1 MNLNQAYS
9 RDIMLQIAYRLD
21 KFFQKDIR
29 SFEYTSDIF
38 RNAYYLGNMPQASTD
53 VIEIEVNGD
62 IKNRVAITKEAY
74 KLLKSISS
82 PHAIISFYSTNGSKR
97 WRLSL
102 LTTDYEIVE
111 GKVIANQSNPRRFSY
126 LLGDGAKIVTP
137 MKYLIDKGNLVDFN
151 DLKSR
156 FSMEV
161 VNKEFYEKI
170 ALLFTKLV
178 GGKRKVG
185 RSYENFEGL
194 LSINGIISPV
204 MEHQEFAV
212 RLIGRLLFAWFLKEK
227 KSSNKIPL
235 ISDEVLSLNAIK
247 KSKDYYH
254 DVLEILFFEI
264 LNTKLPHRRLAF
276 NNVKFKTIPYLNGG
290 LFSPHKTDYYIF
302 DNTQKPIMIPNI
314 WFEELFEI
322 FETYNFTVDENTSF
336 DIELSIDPEMLG
348 RIFENLLAEI
358 NPDTGESARKST
370 GSFYTPRYIV
380 EYMVNQSINAYL
392 KTSTQLSTDQ
402 INYITSDNFGFDE
415 QVKFS
420 ESEKRYIIRALQKV
434 KILDP
439 ACGSGAFPIGLLQR
453 IIHIVTIIDP
463 DASMW
468 NEAEFKNLS
477 PEFKQ
482 SLIDKY
488 AKSGFGYPRK
498 LQIIR
503 ESIFGV
509 DIQPIATEISRLRC
523 FLTLIVDEVVDDE
536 EENRGIKALPN
547 LEFKFVTANSLAR
560 LEGNAKIKKIRRVGM
575 LDEEE
580 YYVDLLQQIRNE
592 YFVAT
597 SENRGEIQ
605 RRFIDTQREMEQKIK
620 DGKENLST
628 SKFNRLIEW
637 NPFSEKVSDW
647 LDTEWM
653 FGTKAFDIVIQNPPY
668 VSTKNITAN
677 DKKMLD
683 ENYGYVDDLYNHFIR
698 RGLEFLKPEGIQT
711 VISSD
716 TYFTT
721 ITKKELREYI
731 LNRYIHSIVSL
742 GYNVF
747 ETAMVSTAIILI
759 DNKLGNNKNLE
770 FFDAENSD
778 DIISAP
784 KYIMDQSIYK
794 ETINNAIF
802 VPNERNMSIHDKIA
816 KYWKFLDKNYG
827 GIISTSKNIEKHK
840 HLIKDHVDKIKEER
854 HTLVGLVTEGG
865 QGLATAN
872 NGKYVGVIDGTKEAE
887 RIRETRPNKLVEVN
901 KQFKLKHQLPLEEKE
916 VWSLFDGLK
925 EKYGRDI
932 FGQGYLYRIVDK
944 TMIADVKTL
953 SDTEKESGIAN
964 DKPYFVPYDKGD
976 KDGNR
981 WYLDNPYVIGWSKRN
996 VSELKKNAGKKGKGS
1011 SRFQN
1016 PQFYFR
1022 EGFCY
1027 SDVNS
1032 TYLKARLK
1040 PESVYDVTSMS
1051 FFSTTDKVP
1060 NYYIISLIN
1069 SELIAWLVDA
1079 FLNNTSHFQIN
1090 DCRFLPIPVPTKDQ
1104 LNACKRFFD
1113 EAVETQKDFFDGIIG
1128 EAERDKKLSDIQ
1140 KVVDDFA
1147 LKVYKI

>member
-9 RDIMLQIAYRLD
+9 REIMLQIAYRLD
-21 KFFQKDIR
+21 KYFQKDIR
-29 SFEYTSDIF
+29 TFDYSSEIF
-38 RNAYYLGNMPQASTD
+38 KNAYLLGNMPQAATD

-102 LTTDYEIVE
+102 LTTDYEISD
-111 GKVIANQSNPRRFSY
+111 GKVVTNQSNPRRFSY
-126 LLGDGAKIVTP
+126 LLGEGAKVVTP
-137 MKYLIDKGNLVDFN
+137 MKYLIDKGNLLDFD

-185 RSYENFEGL
+185 RSNEDFKGM
-194 LSINGIISPV
+194 LSINGIISPL

-235 ISDEVLSLNAIK
+235 ISEDVLSLKAIK
-247 KSKDYYH
+247 NSKDYYH
-254 DVLEILFFEI
+254 EVLEILFFEI
-264 LNTKLPHRRLAF
+264 LNTKIPHRRLAF
-276 NNVKFKTIPYLNGG
+276 SKGKFKTIPYLNGG
-290 LFSPHKTDYYIF
+290 LFSPHKTDFYIF
-302 DNTQKPIMIPNI
+302 DNTQKPIVIPNE

-392 KTSTQLSTDQ
+392 KTSTKLTIDQ

-415 QVKFS
+415 LVKFT
-420 ESEKRYIIRALQKV
+420 ESEKRHIIRALQKV

-453 IIHIVTIIDP
+453 IIYIVSIIDP
-463 DASMW
+463 DASIW
-468 NEAEFKNLS
+468 NEAEFKHLS
-477 PEFKQ
+477 PEYKQ

-488 AKSGFGYPRK
+488 SKSGFGYPRK

-560 LEGNAKIKKIRRVGM
+560 LEGNAKIKKIHRIGM
-575 LDEEE
+575 LDEEV

-597 SENRGEIQ
+597 SETRGEVQ
-605 RRFIDTQREMEQKIK
+605 RRFIETQREMEQKVK
-620 DGKENLST
+620 DSSSLST

-637 NPFSEKVSDW
+637 NPFSEQVSDW

-653 FGTKAFDIVIQNPPY
+653 FGTKSFDIVIQNPPY
-668 VSTKNITAN
+668 VSTKNIAAK
-677 DKKMLD
+677 DKKILD

-698 RGLEFLKPEGIQT
+698 RGLEFLKPDGIQT

-721 ITKKELREYI
+721 ETKKELREY
-731 LNRYIHSIVSL
+731 LLSRFIHSVVFL

-747 ETAMVSTAIILI
+747 ETAMVSTAIILV
-759 DNKLGNNKNLE
+759 DNKLGYNDKLE
-770 FFDAENSD
+770 IIDAENSD
-778 DIISAP
+778 EILSAP
-784 KYIMDQSIYK
+784 KYIIDQSVYR
-794 ETINNAIF
+794 ETINSAIF
-802 VPNERNMSIHDKIA
+802 IPNERNLSIHNKIA
-816 KYWKFLDKNYG
+816 KYWRFLDKHYG
-827 GIISTSKNIEKHK
+827 GFISTSKNIEKHK
-840 HLIKDHVDKIKEER
+840 HLIKDHVEAIKEER
-854 HTLVGLVTEGG
+854 YTLIGLVTEGG

-887 RIRETRPNKLVEVN
+887 RIRQTRPSKLAEVN
-901 KQFKLKHQLPLEEKE
+901 RQFKLKHQLPINEKDI
-916 VWSLFDGLK
+916 WNLFDSLK
-925 EKYGRDI
+925 EKLGRDI
-932 FGQGYLYRIVDK
+932 FGQGYLYRIVGK
-944 TMIADVKTL
+944 ELIANVKSMTEN
-953 SDTEKESGIAN
+953 EKELGIDN
-964 DKPYFVPYDKGD
+964 EKPYFVPYDKGD

-981 WYLDNPYVIGWSKRN
+981 WYLDNPYVIAWNKSN
-996 VSELKKNAGKKGKGS
+996 VKFLKSNSGKKGIGS
-1011 SRFQN
+1011 PVVRN

-1027 SDVNS
+1027 SDIN
-1032 TYLKARLK
+1032 THYIKARLK
-1040 PESVYDVTSMS
+1040 PVSIHDVKSMS
-1051 FFSTTDKVP
+1051 LFSITEKVP
-1060 NYYIISLIN
+1060 NYYIISLLN
-1069 SELIAWLVDA
+1069 SELVADIVDC
-1079 FLNNTSHFQIN
+1079 FINNTQTFQIN
-1090 DCRFLPIPVPTKDQ
+1090 DCRFLPIPVPTQDQ
-1104 LNACKRFFD
+1104 LTECKQFFD
-1113 EAVETQKDFFDGIIG
+1113 QAVGIQTQYFNGVISVN
-1128 EAERDKKLSDIQ
+1128 ERDEKLEEIQ
-1140 KVVDDFA
+1140 KNVDEFS

>member
-9 RDIMLQIAYRLD
+9 REIMLQIAYRLD
-21 KFFQKDIR
+21 KYFQKDIR
-29 SFEYTSDIF
+29 TFDYSSEIF
-38 RNAYYLGNMPQASTD
+38 KNAYLLGNMPQAATD

-102 LTTDYEIVE
+102 LTTDYEISD
-111 GKVIANQSNPRRFSY
+111 GKVVTNQSNPRRFSY
-126 LLGDGAKIVTP
+126 LLGEGAKVVTP
-137 MKYLIDKGNLVDFN
+137 MKYLIDKGNLLDFD

-185 RSYENFEGL
+185 RSNEDFKGM
-194 LSINGIISPV
+194 LSINGIISPL

-212 RLIGRLLFAWFLKEK
+212 RLIGRLLFSWFLKEK
-227 KSSNKIPL
+227 KSANKLPL
-235 ISDEVLSLNAIK
+235 ISDDVLSLNAIK
-247 KSKDYYH
+247 ISKDYYH
-254 DVLEILFFEI
+254 EVLEILFFEI
-264 LNTKLPHRRLAF
+264 LNTKIPHRRVAF
-276 NNVKFKTIPYLNGG
+276 NNGKFKAIPYLNGG
-290 LFSPHKTDYYIF
+290 LFSPHKTDFYIF
-302 DNTQKPIMIPNI
+302 DNAQKPIVIPNE

-392 KTSTQLSTDQ
+392 KTSTKLTIDQ

-415 QVKFS
+415 LVKFT
-420 ESEKRYIIRALQKV
+420 ESEKRHIIRALQKV

-453 IIHIVTIIDP
+453 IIHIISIIDP
-463 DASMW
+463 DANIW
-468 NEAEFKNLS
+468 NEAEFKHLS
-477 PEFKQ
+477 PEYKQ

-560 LEGNAKIKKIRRVGM
+560 LEGNAKIKKIHRIGM

-597 SENRGEIQ
+597 SENRGEVQ
-605 RRFIDTQREMEQKIK
+605 RRFIDTQREMEQKVK
-620 DGKENLST
+620 DSNSLST

-637 NPFSEKVSDW
+637 NPFSEQVSDW

-668 VSTKNITAN
+668 VSTKNITPE
-677 DKKMLD
+677 DKKILD

-698 RGLEFLKPEGIQT
+698 RGLEFLKPDGIQT

-721 ITKKELREYI
+721 ETKKEIREYI
-731 LNRYIHSIVSL
+731 LSKYIHSIVSL

-759 DNKLGNNKNLE
+759 DNKQGTNDNLE
-770 FFDAENSD
+770 IIDAEKSN
-778 DIISAP
+778 DILSAP
-784 KYIMDQSIYK
+784 KYTLNQSIFR
-794 ETINNAIF
+794 ETINSAIF
-802 VPNERNMSIHDKIA
+802 VPNERNMSIHNKIA
-816 KYWKFLDKNYG
+816 KYWKFLDKHYG
-827 GIISTSKNIEKHK
+827 GIISTSKSIEKHM
-840 HLIKDHVDKIKEER
+840 HLIKNHIDEIKQER
-854 HTLVGLVTEGG
+854 YTLIGLVTEGG

-887 RIRETRPNKLVEVN
+887 RIRQTRPSKLAEVN
-901 KQFKLKHQLPLEEKE
+901 RVLKLNHQLPINEKDI
-916 VWSLFDGLK
+916 WTLFDALK
-925 EKYGRDI
+925 EKFGRDI
-932 FGQGYLYRIVDK
+932 FGQGYLYRIVDA
-944 TMIADVKTL
+944 TLIANVSLL
-953 SDTEKESGIAN
+953 SVNERESGIDN

-981 WYLDNPYVIGWSKRN
+981 WYLDNPYVIGWNKRN
-996 VSELKKNAGKKGKGS
+996 VAELKKNAGKKGKGS
-1011 SRFQN
+1011 SRYQN

-1027 SDVNS
+1027 SDIN
-1032 TYLKARLK
+1032 THYIKARLK
-1040 PESVYDVTSMS
+1040 PVSIHDVKSMS
-1051 FFSTTDKVP
+1051 LFSITDKVP
-1060 NYYIISLIN
+1060 NYYIISLLN
-1069 SELIAWLVDA
+1069 SELIADIVDC
-1079 FLNNTSHFQIN
+1079 FINNTQTFQIN
-1090 DCRFLPIPVPTKDQ
+1090 DCRFLPIPVPTQDQ
-1104 LNACKRFFD
+1104 LVECKKIFD
-1113 EAVETQKDFFDGIIG
+1113 QAVDMQIKYFNGVISVT
-1128 EAERDKKLSDIQ
+1128 ERDERLEYIQ
-1140 KVVDDFA
+1140 KIVDEFA
-1147 LKVYKI
+1147 LKVYKV

>member
-9 RDIMLQIAYRLD
+9 QEIMLQIAYRLD
-21 KFFQKDIR
+21 KYFQKDIR
-29 SFEYTSDIF
+29 AFDFTSEIF
-38 RNAYYLGNMPQASTD
+38 RNAYYLGNMPQAATD
-53 VIEIEVNGD
+53 VIEIEVLGD

-74 KLLKSISS
+74 KLLKSIAS
-82 PHAIISFYSTNGSKR
+82 PHAVISFYSTNGTKR

-102 LTTDYEIVE
+102 LTTDYEINE
-111 GKVIANQSNPRRFSY
+111 GKVVTNQSNPRRFSY
-126 LLGDGAKIVTP
+126 LLGEGAKVVTP
-137 MKYLIDKGNLVDFN
+137 MKFLIDKGNLIDFD

-161 VNKEFYEKI
+161 VNKEFYERI

-178 GGKRKVG
+178 GGKRKVN
-185 RSYENFEGL
+185 RSNEDFSGM
-194 LSINGIISPV
+194 LSINGVIKPL

-235 ISDEVLSLNAIK
+235 ISDDVLSLDAIK
-247 KSKDYYH
+247 KNKDYYH
-254 DVLEILFFEI
+254 NVLEILFFEI
-264 LNTKLPHRRLAF
+264 LNTKIPHRRIAL
-276 NNVKFKTIPYLNGG
+276 NNGQFKSIPYLNGG
-290 LFSPHKTDYYIF
+290 LFSPHKTDHYIF
-302 DNTQKPIMIPNI
+302 DNKQRPIDIPNQ
-314 WFEELFEI
+314 WFEELFII

-392 KTSTQLSTDQ
+392 KTSTKLNIEQ
-402 INYITSDNFGFDE
+402 IDYITSDNFGFDE
-415 QVKFS
+415 QIKFS
-420 ESEKRYIIRALQKV
+420 ELEKRNIIYALQKL

-453 IIHIVTIIDP
+453 IIHIVSIIDS
-463 DASMW
+463 DAKIW
-468 NEAEFKNLS
+468 NEAEFKYLS
-477 PEFKQ
+477 PEYKQ

-488 AKSGFGYPRK
+488 SKSGFGYPRK

-503 ESIFGV
+503 ESIFGI

-523 FLTLIVDEVVDDE
+523 FLTLIVDEVVDDD

-560 LEGNAKIKKIRRVGM
+560 LEDDAKIKNVYIVPMNSNEDYYIR
-575 LDEEE
+575 
-580 YYVDLLQQIRNE
+580 LLQDIRNE
-592 YFVAT
+592 YFVA
-597 SENRGEIQ
+597 SSDIRGDVQ
-605 RRFIDTQREMEQKIK
+605 RRFVDTQRKMEQQVKGSNK
-620 DGKENLST
+620 SLST

-637 NPFSEKVSDW
+637 NPFSEQVSEW

-653 FGTKAFDIVIQNPPY
+653 FGTKEFDIVIQNPPY
-668 VSTKNITAN
+668 VSTKNITAK

-683 ENYGYVDDLYNHFIR
+683 DNYGYVDDLYNHFIR
-698 RGLEFLKPEGIQT
+698 RGLEFLKPDGIQT

-721 ITKKELREYI
+721 ETKKELRGYV
-731 LNRYIHSIVSL
+731 LNRYVHSIVSL

-759 DNKLGNNKNLE
+759 EKKLGLNEKLI
-770 FFDAENSD
+770 FIDAEKSD
-778 DIISAP
+778 DILSAP
-784 KYIMDQSIYK
+784 KYEISQSIYK
-794 ETINNAIF
+794 ETINSAIF
-802 VPNERNMSIHDKIA
+802 IPNERNMSIHNKIA

-872 NGKYVGVIDGTKEAE
+872 NGKYVGVVEGTKEAE
-887 RIRETRPNKLVEVN
+887 RIRETRPSKLAEAN
-901 KQFKLKHQLPLEEKE
+901 RLFKLNYQIPLNEKD
-916 VWSLFDGLK
+916 VWALFDSLK
-925 EKYGRDI
+925 DKYGRDI
-932 FGQGYLYRIVDK
+932 FGQGYLYKIVDK
-944 TMIADVKTL
+944 SLAANVDLLT
-953 SDTEKESGIAN
+953 DTEKESGIDN

-981 WYLDNPYVIGWSKRN
+981 WYLDNPYVIGWNKRN
-996 VSELKKNAGKKGKGS
+996 VTELKRNAGKKGIGS

-1027 SDVNS
+1027 SDIN
-1032 TYLKARLK
+1032 THFIKARLK
-1040 PESVYDVTSMS
+1040 PVSIHDVKSMS
-1051 FFSTTDKVP
+1051 LFSTTDKAP
-1060 NYYIISLIN
+1060 NYYIISLLN
-1069 SELIAWLVDA
+1069 SELVADIVDC
-1079 FLNNTSHFQIN
+1079 FINNTQTFQIN
-1090 DCRFLPIPVPTKDQ
+1090 DCRFLPIPVPTQEQ
-1104 LNACKRFFD
+1104 LIECKSMFD
-1113 EAVETQKDFFDGIIG
+1113 KAVDAQMKYFNSEINTT
-1128 EAERDKKLSDIQ
+1128 ERDERLEFIQ
-1140 KVVDDFA
+1140 KQVDEFA
-1147 LKVYKI
+1147 IKVYKV

>member
-1 MNLNQAYS
+1 MNLNQVYT
-9 RDIMLQIAYRLD
+9 RENMLQIAYRLD
-21 KFFQKDIR
+21 KYFQKDIR
-29 SFEYTSDIF
+29 TFDFKSDIF
-38 RNAYYLGNMPQASTD
+38 KNAYYLGNMPQASTD
-53 VIEIEVNGD
+53 VIEIEVVGD

-82 PHAIISFYSTNGSKR
+82 PHAVISFYSINGTKR

-102 LTTDYEIVE
+102 LTTDYEISE
-111 GKVIANQSNPRRFSY
+111 GKVVTNQSNPRRFSY
-126 LLGDGAKIVTP
+126 LLGEGAKIVTP
-137 MKYLIDKGNLVDFN
+137 MKFLIDKGNLLDFN

-185 RSYENFEGL
+185 RSNEDFNGM
-194 LSINGIISPV
+194 LSINGVIKPL

-227 KSSNKIPL
+227 KSSNKLSL
-235 ISDEVLSLNAIK
+235 ISEDVLSLEVIK

-254 DVLEILFFEI
+254 EVLEILFFEI
-264 LNTKLPHRRLAF
+264 LNTKIPHRRMAF
-276 NNVKFKTIPYLNGG
+276 NNEKFKSIPYLNGG
-290 LFSPHKTDYYIF
+290 LFSPHKTDYYVF
-302 DNTQKPIMIPNI
+302 DNTQRPIEIPNQ
-314 WFEELFEI
+314 WFEELFAI

-380 EYMVNQSINAYL
+380 EYMVNQSIKAYL
-392 KTSTQLSTDQ
+392 KASTKLTVDH
-402 INYITSDNFGFDE
+402 IDYITSDNFGFDE
-415 QVKFS
+415 QIKFS
-420 ESEKRYIIRALQKV
+420 ETEKRYIIRALQKV

-463 DASMW
+463 DASIW
-468 NEAEFKNLS
+468 NEVEFKHLS
-477 PEFKQ
+477 PEYKQ
-482 SLIDKY
+482 SIIDKY
-488 AKSGFGYPRK
+488 AKSGFGYTRK

-536 EENRGIKALPN
+536 VDNRGIEALPN

-560 LEGNAKIKKIRRVGM
+560 LEGKAQIKKVHRVGM
-575 LDEEE
+575 LNEEE

-592 YFVAT
+592 YFVAN
-597 SENRGEIQ
+597 SENRGKVQ
-605 RRFIDTQREMEQKIK
+605 RRFIETQRDMEQKVIASSS
-620 DGKENLST
+620 LST

-637 NPFSEKVSDW
+637 DPFSEVVSEW

-698 RGLEFLKPEGIQT
+698 RGLEFLKPDGILT

-721 ITKKELREYI
+721 ETKKDLREHI
-731 LNRYIHSIVSL
+731 LKQYIHSIVSL

-759 DNKLGNNKNLE
+759 DSKLGTNEKINII
-770 FFDAENSD
+770 DAEKSE
-778 DIISAP
+778 DILSAP
-784 KYIMDQSIYK
+784 KYEINQNIYK
-794 ETINNAIF
+794 DTINSAIF
-802 VPNERNMSIHDKIA
+802 IPNDRNMSIHNKVA
-816 KYWKFLDKNYG
+816 KYWKFLDKHYG
-827 GIISTSKNIEKHK
+827 GVISTSRNIEKYK

-872 NGKYVGVIDGTKEAE
+872 NGKYVGVVDGTKEAE
-887 RIRETRPNKLVEVN
+887 RIRETRPSKLAEVN
-901 KQFKLKHQLPLEEKE
+901 RVYKLKHQLPINEKD
-916 VWSLFDGLK
+916 VWTLFDGLK

-932 FGQGYLYRIVDK
+932 FGQGYLFRIVDK
-944 TMIADVKTL
+944 TLIANVELLTE
-953 SDTEKESGIAN
+953 SEKEFGIDN

-1011 SRFQN
+1011 SRYQN

-1027 SDVNS
+1027 SDIN
-1032 TYLKARLK
+1032 THFIKARLK
-1040 PESVYDVTSMS
+1040 PISIHDVKSMS
-1051 FFSTTDKVP
+1051 LFSTTDKAP
-1060 NYYIISLIN
+1060 NYYIISLLN
-1069 SELIAWLVDA
+1069 SELVADIVDC
-1079 FLNNTSHFQIN
+1079 FMNNTQTFQIN
-1090 DCRFLPIPVPTKDQ
+1090 DCRFLPIPIPTQEQLLECKMLFDQ
-1104 LNACKRFFD
+1104 
-1113 EAVETQKDFFDGIIG
+1113 AVEAQMKYFNSEINTT
-1128 EAERDKKLSDIQ
+1128 ERDERLEFIQ
-1140 KVVDDFA
+1140 KQVDEFA
-1147 LKVYKI
+1147 LSIYKV